1 MIIIKDSR
9 ALEELPIKIISSAKK
24 IEDTLM
30 EPRLIP
36 EPVLFSSWPKLLT
49 KRAKNRG
56 ERLHPESMIIR
67 AFLIA
72 DNDKTLLDPSSQP
85 ECLSVV
91 TID

>member
-1 MIIIKDSR
+1 MTLLFFSEILRWWEVQKFVVIIIKDSR

-49 KRAKNRG
+49 KRATNRG
-56 ERLHPESMIIR
+56 ERLHPESMIIS
-67 AFLIA
+67 AFF
-72 DNDKTLLDPSSQP
+72 NSR
-85 ECLSVV
+85 
-91 TID
+91 